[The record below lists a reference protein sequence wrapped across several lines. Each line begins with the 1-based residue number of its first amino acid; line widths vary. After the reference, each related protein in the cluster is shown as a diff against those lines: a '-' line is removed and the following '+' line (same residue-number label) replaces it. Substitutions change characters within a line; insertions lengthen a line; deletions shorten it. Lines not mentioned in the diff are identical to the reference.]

1 MAGETNRAAPQQR
14 AAAAKTACWR
24 VLAPIATAIFLAL
37 IPATAGFSQH
47 AWNFAL
53 FAGVVAALVALIPNA
68 RPFFQAGLSAAIL
81 AVGVG
86 SAQAGSFAIREQSA
100 SGMGQ
105 AFAGVAAGSA
115 GVSSM
120 FWNPATITDLPGW
133 QSSANV
139 SLFMPYANL
148 TPQAGTSPV
157 LLPLGPAGNMSPS
170 ALLPALYNSYQL
182 NDRLWLGVSLNAPDG
197 LASKPRSPS
206 ASQLYSL
213 DSKLKSGEGAVD
225 LAYKINEMVSV
236 AAGLRVLYMGL
247 NEQTALAPIAAP
259 PLSTLKGD
267 GWGIGYSLG
276 ATFKPSAGTELGIG
290 YRSRITPEINGTL
303 NFDVPLPG
311 PIPAG
316 AYGVQLQLPVPEA
329 VNVGVR
335 QRLDDRFT
343 AAATFEWTHWSIL
356 TSVPVVGSPVP
367 GQTAPFFYR
376 DGWMASL
383 GGEYKWDSR
392 LTLRA
397 GIGYEQS
404 PITDAIREVRNPDAD
419 RKWGALGLS
428 YAVNDRLTFD
438 LSYAHYL
445 PGNVSIAIVPG
456 NPNFALVG
464 LPFVGNVS
472 GRLDIVSLGLN
483 YRWDAAS
490 PVRKN

>member
-1 MAGETNRAAPQQR
+1 MRNNLRYRVRCALL
-14 AAAAKTACWR
+14 AK
-24 VLAPIATAIFLAL
+24 
-37 IPATAGFSQH
+37 
-47 AWNFAL
+47 
-53 FAGVVAALVALIPNA
+53 A
-68 RPFFQAGLSAAIL
+68 RPILQAGLSAAIMAAGL
-81 AVGVG
+81 CG
-86 SAQAGSFAIREQSA
+86 AQAGSFAIREQSA
-100 SGMGQ
+100 SAQGQ
-105 AFAGVAAGSA
+105 AFAGVAAGT
-115 GVSSM
+115 GGLSSM
-120 FWNPATITDLPGW
+120 FWNPATMTELPGW
-133 QSSANV
+133 QSSMSV
-139 SLFMPYANL
+139 SLIMPYADL
-148 TPQAGTSPV
+148 TPLAGTFPG
-157 LLPLGPAGNMSPS
+157 LQPLGPAGNMSPS

-182 NDRLWLGVSLNAPDG
+182 NDRMWFGVSLNAPDG
-197 LASKPRSPS
+197 LVSKPRSPS
-206 ASQLYSL
+206 ASQLYGL
-213 DSKLKSGEGAVD
+213 DSEMKSGEGALN

-236 AAGLRVLYMGL
+236 AAGLRVLYMSL

-259 PLSTLKGD
+259 PLSVLKGD
-267 GWGIGYSLG
+267 GWGVGYTLG
-276 ATFKPSAGTELGIG
+276 ATIKPFAGTEIGIG
-290 YRSRITPEINGTL
+290 YRSRITPKINGTL

-329 VNVGVR
+329 VNIGLR
-335 QRLDDRFT
+335 QRLGDRFT
-343 AAATFEWTHWSIL
+343 AAATYEWTHWSIL
-356 TSVPVVGSPVP
+356 TSFPVVGSPVP
-367 GQTAPFFYR
+367 GQAAPFFYR

-383 GGEYKWDSR
+383 GGEYQWDSR

-428 YAVNDRLTFD
+428 YAVTDRLTFD

-483 YRWDAAS
+483 YRWDAAATAPATAS
-490 PVRKN
+490 LVRKN